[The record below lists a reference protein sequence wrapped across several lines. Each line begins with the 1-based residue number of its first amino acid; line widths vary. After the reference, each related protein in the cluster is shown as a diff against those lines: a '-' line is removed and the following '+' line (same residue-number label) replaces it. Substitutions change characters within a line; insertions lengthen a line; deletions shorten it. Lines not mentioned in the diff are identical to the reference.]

1 MTDGPSTLPTF
12 AELGLPAPLVSALER
27 RGINAPFPIQAACLP
42 DAIAGRDVLGRGQ
55 TGSGKTLAFGLP
67 LLAAIAGEQAAPTRP
82 RALILVPTR
91 ELAMQVQ
98 DALAPL
104 GRSLGLHTKTVV
116 GGMSMVKQIQGLRR
130 GVDVLVATPGR
141 LTDLIERRE
150 CSLADVRITV
160 LDEADH
166 MCDLGFLPAVSK
178 LLDQIPSDGQRLL
191 FSATLDGDVD
201 KLVRRYLH
209 DPVTHSI
216 APAAAPVET
225 MDHHLFIV
233 DRADKQNV
241 IAEVAGREGR
251 TIMFVRTKHGVDALA
266 KKLARVGVRAGA
278 LHGGKTQ
285 SARTRTLAEFREGKV
300 GVLIATDVAARGI
313 HVDDVSLVVH
323 VDPAADH
330 KDYLHRAG
338 RTARAGERGTVATL
352 VAHNEVRNTE
362 RMMRRA
368 GVRALRSKVTTG
380 DDTLIRITGA
390 QPPSGIPVP
399 PDPEPRPQRRG
410 PRPGG
415 RRDRRPGGRFE
426 GRGEPQGG
434 RFDGEYR
441 EGRPAEQRD
450 GERREGHR
458 QRREPRSGGMPGG
471 GRPGGRGG
479 AARHDGGRAAGRH
492 DDRRPRSEAAR

>member
-1 MTDGPSTLPTF
+1 LTSASSTLPSF
-12 AELGLPAPLVSALER
+12 AELGLPERLVSALER
-27 RGINAPFPIQAACLP
+27 GGISSPFPIQAACLP
-42 DAIAGRDVLGRGQ
+42 DTLAGRDVLGRGQ

-67 LLAAIAGEQAAPTRP
+67 LLARIADRSAAPKRP
-82 RALILVPTR
+82 SALILVPTR

-98 DALAPL
+98 DSLAPL
-104 GRSLGLHTKTVV
+104 GRSLGLHAKTVV
-116 GGMSMVKQIQGLRR
+116 GGMSMTKQIQALRR
-130 GVDVLVATPGR
+130 GVDLLVATPGR
-141 LTDLIERRE
+141 LTDLIERGA
-150 CSLADVRITV
+150 CSLQDVRITV

-166 MCDLGFLPAVSK
+166 MCDLGFLPAVSA

-209 DPVTHSI
+209 DPVTHSV

-233 DRADKQNV
+233 DRAQKHDI

-266 KKLARVGVRAGA
+266 KRLARVGVRAGA

-285 SARTRTLAEFREGKV
+285 AARTRTLAEFREGKV
-300 GVLIATDVAARGI
+300 PVLIATDVAARGI

-368 GVRALRSKVTTG
+368 GVRVERSKVAVG

-390 QPPSGIPVP
+390 QTPSGIPVEVE
-399 PDPEPRPQRRG
+399 PEPPRAQRRG
-410 PRPGG
+410 HRPGG
-415 RRDRRPGGRFE
+415 GRDRRPGGR
-426 GRGEPQGG
+426 
-434 RFDGEYR
+434 Y
-441 EGRPAEQRD
+441 
-450 GERREGHR
+450 GERRETT
-458 QRREPRSGGMPGG
+458 RSGGG
-471 GRPGGRGG
+471 GRYGE
-479 AARHDGGRAAGRH
+479 RHDGDRREGHQGERH
-492 DDRRPRSEAAR
+492 DGTPRQRHEGRSGGPRRDDRQNRRPQRETA